1 MVLAHI
7 TGKAACPYC
16 YHRITLNSIM
26 FRCSGRPAPGKDAC
40 PREVDPERVR
50 QLHDATP
57 VLPSFVSPHKLF
69 RSGQRA
75 QCPECAGEAG
85 TRVCPACRSVLPSAF
100 GSGSPMFGMVG
111 TPSAGKT
118 VYLTV
123 LVSEL
128 QEPTRRRFGAA
139 TFFVGESP
147 MINDVRAWRQ
157 GMDEGRLPALTQ
169 RASTSAARMPVVI
182 DWQQERR
189 NRIGINRVA
198 STALSFY
205 DTAGEDLETASRATD
220 QRYLAAADGLIVVL
234 DPFQIAG
241 NAKRGEA
248 RGVSERYHPDHPV
261 QVLSNVTEM
270 LRSVDGVRRNRKIT
284 RPLAVAVTKIDAFY
298 DQIPPDSP
306 IRRPSPAAPHFDD
319 GDSLDIHQHVA
330 GLINEWGGDDVLR
343 HLELN
348 YRTYRLFAVS
358 ALGAEPEYRTGR
370 TDIRGVRPHR
380 VSEPLL
386 WLMANHG
393 IVDSGRGQ

>member
-26 FRCSGRPAPGKDAC
+26 FRCGGRPAPGKDPC
-40 PREVDPERVR
+40 QLEVDSERVR
-50 QLHDATP
+50 QLRDSTP
-57 VLPSFVSPHKLF
+57 VRHSFTSPHKLF

-75 QCPECAGEAG
+75 RCPRCAGNAG

-111 TPSAGKT
+111 TKSAGKT

-147 MINDVRAWRQ
+147 MIKQVREWRQ
-157 GMDEGRLPALTQ
+157 AMDDGKKLPERTSQA
-169 RASTSAARMPVVI
+169 ASQARTPVVI
-182 DWQQERR
+182 DWQLERR
-189 NRIGINRVA
+189 NGFGIQRVA

-205 DTAGEDLETASRATD
+205 DTAGEDLETSDSATD
-220 QRYLAAADGLIVVL
+220 QQYLAAADGLIVVL

-241 NAKRGEA
+241 NTKRA
-248 RGVSERYHPDHPV
+248 TDLGVADRYDPDHPV
-261 QVLSNVTEM
+261 QVLSNVTVM
-270 LRSVDGVRRNRKIT
+270 LRAAHGIRQNKKIT
-284 RPLAVAVTKIDAFY
+284 QPLAVAVTKIDAFY
-298 DQIPPDSP
+298 DQIPADSP
-306 IRRPSPAAPHFDD
+306 IRRPSPVTPHFDER
-319 GDSLDIHQHVA
+319 DSLDIHQHVA

-348 YRTYRLFAVS
+348 YRSFRLFAVS
-358 ALGAEPEYRTGR
+358 ALGAEPDYRTGR
-370 TDIRGVRPHR
+370 ADARGVRPHR

-386 WLMANHG
+386 WLMANRG
-393 IVDSGRGQ
+393 IVDSGKGR

>member
-1 MVLAHI
+1 MVLHYL

-16 YHRITLNSIM
+16 YHRITLNDIM
-26 FRCSGRPAPGKDAC
+26 FRCSGRPAPGMQAC
-40 PREVDPERVR
+40 QQEVDAERVR
-50 QLHDATP
+50 QLRDATP
-57 VLPSFVSPHKLF
+57 VHHAFASPHKLF

-75 QCPECAGEAG
+75 RCAQCAGLTG
-85 TRVCPACRSVLPSAF
+85 IRVCPACRSVLPSAF

-111 TPSAGKT
+111 TRSAGKT

-123 LVSEL
+123 LVGEL

-139 TFFVGESP
+139 TCFVGESP

-157 GMDEGRLPALTQ
+157 GMDEGRLPELTA
-169 RASTSAARMPVVI
+169 RAATAARTPVVI
-182 DWQQERR
+182 DWQQQRR
-189 NRIGINRVA
+189 NSVGIRRVS

-205 DTAGEDLETASRATD
+205 DTAGEDLETTRETTD
-220 QRYLAAADGLIVVL
+220 QQYLAAADGLIVVL

-241 NAKRGEA
+241 NAKRANA
-248 RGVSERYHPDHPV
+248 RGVAERYDPDHPV

-270 LRSVDGVRRNRKIT
+270 LKVADGVRNNRKIT

-306 IRRPSPAAPHFDD
+306 IRRPSPTAAHFDD
-319 GDSLDIHQHVA
+319 SDSLDIHQHVA

-343 HLELN
+343 HLEMN

-358 ALGAEPEYRTGR
+358 ALGAEPDYRTGR
-370 TDIRGVRPHR
+370 ADVRGVRPHR

-386 WLMANHG
+386 WLMARRG
-393 IVDSGRGQ
+393 IVESGKGR

>member
-1 MVLAHI
+1 MVLQSI

-16 YHRITLNSIM
+16 YHRISLNSIM

-40 PREVDPERVR
+40 KPAPDPERVR
-50 QLHDATP
+50 QLRDATP
-57 VLPSFVSPHKLF
+57 VYRSFASPHKLF

-75 QCPECAGEAG
+75 RCPECAGVAG

-100 GSGSPMFGMVG
+100 GSGSPLFGMVG
-111 TPSAGKT
+111 TRSAGKT

-147 MINDVRAWRQ
+147 MINQVRAWRQ
-157 GMDEGRLPALTQ
+157 GMDEGRLPGLTAQ
-169 RASTSAARMPVVI
+169 ATSDQPRTPVVI

-189 NRIGINRVA
+189 NGLGVRRVA

-205 DTAGEDLETASRATD
+205 DTAGEDLETTSAATD
-220 QRYLAAADGLIVVL
+220 QQYLAAADGLIVVL

-241 NAKRGEA
+241 NVKRA
-248 RGVSERYHPDHPV
+248 STRGVADRYDPDHPV

-270 LRSVDGVRRNRKIT
+270 LRTADGVRHDRKIT
-284 RPLAVAVTKIDAFY
+284 RPLAVAITKIDAFY

-306 IRRPSPAAPHFDD
+306 IRRPSPVTPHFDE

-330 GLINEWGGDDVLR
+330 GLIDQWGGDDVLR

-348 YRTYRLFAVS
+348 YRTFRLFAVS
-358 ALGAEPEYRTGR
+358 ALGAEPDYRSGQ
-370 TDIRGVRPHR
+370 TDVRGVRPHR

-386 WLMANHG
+386 WLMANRG
-393 IVDSGRGQ
+393 IVASGKGQ

>member
-1 MVLAHI
+1 M
-7 TGKAACPYC
+7 
-16 YHRITLNSIM
+16 NNIM

-40 PREVDPERVR
+40 RPEVDPERVR
-50 QLHDATP
+50 QLRDATP
-57 VLPSFVSPHKLF
+57 VQRAFPSPFKLF

-75 QCPECAGEAG
+75 ECPECAGTAG

-111 TPSAGKT
+111 TRAAGKT

-139 TFFVGESP
+139 TYFVGESP
-147 MINDVRAWRQ
+147 MIKDVREWRR
-157 GMDEGRLPALTQ
+157 GMDNGALPQLTE
-169 RASTSAARMPVVI
+169 RAAVLARTPVVI
-182 DWQQERR
+182 DWQQVRR
-189 NRIGINRVA
+189 NSIGIRRVA

-205 DTAGEDLETASRATD
+205 DTAGEDLETTNSTKDQQYLTAT
-220 QRYLAAADGLIVVL
+220 DGLIVVL

-241 NAKRGEA
+241 NTKRAAE
-248 RGVSERYHPDHPV
+248 RGVADRYDPDHPL

-270 LRSVDGVRRNRKIT
+270 LRAADGVRHDRKIN

-298 DQIPPDSP
+298 DQIPADSP
-306 IRRPSPAAPHFDD
+306 IRRPAPATPRFDEA
-319 GDSLDIHQHVA
+319 DSLDIHQHVA

-343 HLELN
+343 HLEMN
-348 YRTYRLFAVS
+348 YRRFRLFAVS
-358 ALGAEPEYRTGR
+358 ALGAEPDYRSGR
-370 TDIRGVRPHR
+370 TDSHGVRPHR

-386 WLMANHG
+386 WLMANRR
-393 IVDSGRGQ
+393 IVGTGKGQ

>member
-7 TGKAACPYC
+7 AGKAACPYC
-16 YHRITLNSIM
+16 YHRIALNSIM
-26 FRCSGRPAPGKDAC
+26 FRCSGRPAPGKNAC
-40 PREVDPERVR
+40 LPEVDPERVR
-50 QLHDATP
+50 QLRDSTP
-57 VLPSFVSPHKLF
+57 VHHSFPTPFKIF

-75 QCPECAGEAG
+75 DCPRCAGVAG

-111 TPSAGKT
+111 TRSAGKT

-128 QEPTRRRFGAA
+128 QQPTRRRFGAA
-139 TFFVGESP
+139 TYFVGESP

-157 GMDEGRLPALTQ
+157 GMDEGKLPELTQ
-169 RASTSAARMPVVI
+169 RAAHTARTPVVI
-182 DWQQERR
+182 DWQQKRR
-189 NRIGINRVA
+189 SGIGIERVV

-205 DTAGEDLETASRATD
+205 DTAGEDLETARDTTD
-220 QRYLAAADGLIVVL
+220 QQYLAAADGLIVVL

-241 NAKRGEA
+241 NAKRA
-248 RGVSERYHPDHPV
+248 TSRGVADRYDPDHPV

-270 LRSVDGVRRNRKIT
+270 LRAADGVRQNRKIT

-298 DQIPPDSP
+298 DQIPADSP
-306 IRRPSPAAPHFDD
+306 IRRPSPGTPHFDD

-343 HLELN
+343 HLEMN

-358 ALGAEPEYRTGR
+358 ALGAEPDYRTGR
-370 TDIRGVRPHR
+370 TDVRGVRPHR

-386 WLMANHG
+386 WLMAHRG
-393 IVDSGRGQ
+393 IVESGGRR